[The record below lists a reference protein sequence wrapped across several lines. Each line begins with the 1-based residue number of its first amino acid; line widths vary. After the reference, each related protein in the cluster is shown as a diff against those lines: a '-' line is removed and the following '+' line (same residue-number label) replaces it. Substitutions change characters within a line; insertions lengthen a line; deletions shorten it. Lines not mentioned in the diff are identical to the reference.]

1 MQLSE
6 MSEGNAGVF
15 GELGGTADCLLR
27 FRNIKHALRT
37 KMQFTMSECVCV
49 CVYMHVRSLPNTLNV
64 LSSEFGVRMKTY
76 GERGH
81 GGLGGVV

>member
-6 MSEGNAGVF
+6 MSEANAGVF

-49 CVYMHVRSLPNTLNV
+49 YMHVRSLPNTLNV

-76 GERGH
+76 RGRGH